1 VKSGNRAAFL
11 VAIQPGSLSQRPGGV
26 NTRLAV
32 RQIAKISRP
41 EHDAGALSGNP
52 ILPSKTIEEPARQ
65 VPLYGEYDVAVLG
78 GGPAGIAAAVA
89 AARAGRRTLLIE
101 RYGFLGG
108 MGTAAGVTNF
118 CGLHANVH
126 GEMHRVVQ
134 GIASELLDRIDRLG
148 GLNAP
153 HLILGKILAQAYDT
167 AAYKIAAD
175 DLLATH
181 KVDILFHALGA
192 GVVMHDIRSIN
203 ALMVETKAGRQ
214 AVRAGIFI
222 DCSGDGDLAAWAGAP
237 FEIGDDQ
244 GHMLYPSMMFR
255 LNGIDPEKAGDAW
268 RTIPALME
276 KAEAAGTHKFPRKAA
291 IVRPQRSQIEWR
303 VNFTQVAREDGAA
316 VSGLDPDEMT
326 RGEIEGR
333 RQAVKAFEFLRT
345 VPGFEK
351 SYIVDLPP
359 QLGIRETRRV
369 VGGYMLSGEDVLGCA
384 SFEDSIGV
392 NGWPMESHVA
402 GDVIFKFPP
411 IPESRGYNELPYR
424 MLVPEGIDNLLMAG
438 RCASMTHDGQS
449 AARVS
454 GACFAMGEAAGAAAD
469 LALSGNTIPR
479 DIAVE
484 KLQQALQQQ
493 GAFIG
498 RGQKVPE
505 GL

>member
-1 VKSGNRAAFL
+1 MASA
-11 VAIQPGSLSQRPGGV
+11 
-26 NTRLAV
+26 
-32 RQIAKISRP
+32 
-41 EHDAGALSGNP
+41 GNP
-52 ILPSKTIEEPARQ
+52 ELPSKTIEEPARQ

-89 AARAGRRTLLIE
+89 AARAGRRTLLVE

-134 GIASELLDRIDRLG
+134 GIATDLLDRIDRLG

-153 HLILGKILAQAYDT
+153 HLILGKIFAQAYDT

-175 DLLATH
+175 DLLAAH

-192 GVVMHDIRSIN
+192 GVVMHDDRRID
-203 ALMVETKAGRQ
+203 ALMVETRAGRQ
-214 AVRAGIFI
+214 AVRAGIYI

-237 FEIGDDQ
+237 FEVGDNA
-244 GHMLYPSMMFR
+244 GSTMYPSMMFR
-255 LNGIDPEKAGDAW
+255 LNGIDPERAGDAW

-291 IVRPQRSQIEWR
+291 IVRPQRHAVEWR
-303 VNFTQVAREDGAA
+303 VNFTQLAREDGTA
-316 VSGLDPDEMT
+316 VNGLEPDDMT

-402 GDVIFKFPP
+402 GDVVFKFPP
-411 IPESRGYNELPYR
+411 IPESRGFNELPYR

-454 GACFAMGEAAGAAAD
+454 GACFAMGEAVGIAAD

-484 KLQQALQQQ
+484 KLQQALQQR

>member
-1 VKSGNRAAFL
+1 M
-11 VAIQPGSLSQRPGGV
+11 VANTIQ
-26 NTRLAV
+26 
-32 RQIAKISRP
+32 
-41 EHDAGALSGNP
+41 
-52 ILPSKTIEEPARQ
+52 EPARD
-65 VPLYGEYDVAVLG
+65 VPVYGEYDVVILG
-78 GGPAGIAAAVA
+78 GGPAGVTAAVA

-118 CGLHANVH
+118 CGLHANVF

-134 GIASELLDRIDRLG
+134 GIASDLLARIDRLG

-153 HLILGKILAQAYDT
+153 HLILGKIFAQSYDT

-175 DLLATH
+175 DLLSHH

-192 GVVMHDIRSIN
+192 GVVMDGSHIR

-214 AVRAGIFI
+214 AVLASIFI
-222 DCSGDGDLAAWAGAP
+222 DCSGDGDLAVWAGAP
-237 FEIGDDQ
+237 YEVGDNA
-244 GHMLYPSMMFR
+244 GSMLYPSMMFR
-255 LNGIDPEKAGDAW
+255 LNGIDPAKAGDAW
-268 RTIPALME
+268 RSIPALME
-276 KAEAAGTHKFPRKAA
+276 KAEAAGTHKFPRKSA
-291 IVRPQRSQIEWR
+291 IVRPQKSQIEWR
-303 VNFTQVAREDGAA
+303 VNFTQLARPDGSA
-316 VSGLDPDEMT
+316 VSGIDPDDMT

-333 RQAVKAFEFLRT
+333 RQAVEAFAFLRT
-345 VPGFEK
+345 VPGFEN

-384 SFEDSIGV
+384 SFSDSIGV
-392 NGWPMESHVA
+392 NGWPKESHVA
-402 GDVIFKFPP
+402 GDVIFEFPP

-424 MLVPEGIDNLLMAG
+424 MLVPESVDNLLMAG
-438 RCASMTHDGQS
+438 RCASMTHEGQS

-454 GACFAMGEAAGAAAD
+454 GACFVMGEAAGTAAA

-479 DIAVE
+479 DISVE
-484 KLQQALQQQ
+484 KLQQQLSAQ

-498 RGQKVPE
+498 RDRAVPA
-505 GL
+505 GV

>member
-1 VKSGNRAAFL
+1 MGIAA
-11 VAIQPGSLSQRPGGV
+11 VSA
-26 NTRLAV
+26 
-32 RQIAKISRP
+32 
-41 EHDAGALSGNP
+41 
-52 ILPSKTIEEPARQ
+52 KTIEEPARQ
-65 VPLYGEYDVAVLG
+65 IPLYGEYEVAVLG

-126 GEMHRVVQ
+126 GKMHRVVR
-134 GIASELLDRIDRLG
+134 GIASDLLARIDRLD

-153 HLILGKILAQAYDT
+153 HLILGKIFAQAYDT

-175 DLLATH
+175 DLLAAH

-192 GVVMHDIRSIN
+192 GVVMDDERRIN
-203 ALMVETKAGRQ
+203 VLMVETKAGRR

-222 DCSGDGDLAAWAGAP
+222 DCSGDGDLAVWAGAP
-237 FEIGDDQ
+237 YEVGDNA
-244 GHMLYPSMMFR
+244 GGMLYPSMMFR
-255 LNGIDPEKAGDAW
+255 LNGIDPAKAGDAW
-268 RTIPALME
+268 RTIPERMAQ
-276 KAEAAGTHKFPRKAA
+276 AEAAGTHTFPRKSA
-291 IVRPQRSQIEWR
+291 IVRPQKSQIEWR
-303 VNFTQVAREDGAA
+303 VNFTQVTRSDGGAI
-316 VSGLDPDEMT
+316 SGIDPDEMT

-333 RQAVKAFEFLRT
+333 RQAVEAFKFLRT
-345 VPGFEK
+345 VPGFEN

-369 VGGYMLSGEDVLGCA
+369 IGGYMLSGEDVLGCA

-392 NGWPMESHVA
+392 NGWPMEKHVP
-402 GDVIFKFPP
+402 GDVTFEFPP

-424 MLVPEGIDNLLMAG
+424 MLIPDGVDNLLVAG
-438 RCASMTHDGQS
+438 RCASMTHEGQS

-454 GACFAMGEAAGAAAD
+454 GACFVMGEAAGTAAAM
-469 LALSGNTIPR
+469 ALSGNTIPR
-479 DIAVE
+479 DISVE
-484 KLQQALQQQ
+484 KLQQQLGKQ

-498 RGQKVPE
+498 RDQAVPE
-505 GL
+505 GI

>member
-1 VKSGNRAAFL
+1 LR
-11 VAIQPGSLSQRPGGV
+11 
-26 NTRLAV
+26 
-32 RQIAKISRP
+32 SR
-41 EHDAGALSGNP
+41 
-52 ILPSKTIEEPARQ
+52 TIEEPARQ
-65 VPLYGEYDVAVLG
+65 IPLYGEYEVAVLG
-78 GGPAGIAAAVA
+78 GGPTGIAAAVA

-118 CGLHANVH
+118 CGLHANVF

-134 GIASELLDRIDRLG
+134 GIASELLARIDRLG
-148 GLNAP
+148 GLNSP
-153 HLILGKILAQAYDT
+153 HLILGKIFAQAYDT

-175 DLLATH
+175 DLLASH
-181 KVDILFHALGA
+181 NVDILFHALGA
-192 GVVMHDIRSIN
+192 GVVMHDDRRVN
-203 ALMVETKAGRQ
+203 ALVVETKAGRQ
-214 AVRAGIFI
+214 AITADIFI

-237 FEIGDDQ
+237 FEVGDNE
-244 GHMLYPSMMFR
+244 GSMLYPSMMFR

-276 KAEAAGTHKFPRKAA
+276 AAEAAGTHKFPRKAA
-291 IVRPQRSQIEWR
+291 IVRPQRSGIEWR
-303 VNFTQVAREDGAA
+303 VNFTQLKRDDGKAI
-316 VSGLDPDEMT
+316 SGLDPDDLT
-326 RGEIEGR
+326 RGEIDGR
-333 RQAVKAFEFLRT
+333 RQAIQAFEFLRT

-369 VGGYMLSGEDVLGCA
+369 IGGYMLSGEDVLSCA
-384 SFEDSIGV
+384 SFDDSIGV
-392 NGWPMESHVA
+392 NGWPMEVHVA
-402 GDVIFKFPP
+402 GDVIFKFPL
-411 IPESRGYNELPYR
+411 IPESRGFNELPYR
-424 MLVPEGIDNLLMAG
+424 MLVPEGIDNLLIAG

-454 GACFAMGEAAGAAAD
+454 GACFAMGEAAGSAAA

-479 DIAVE
+479 DIAPE
-484 KLQQALQQQ
+484 KLQQALKQQ

-498 RGQKVPE
+498 RDQRVPE

>member
-1 VKSGNRAAFL
+1 L
-11 VAIQPGSLSQRPGGV
+11 
-26 NTRLAV
+26 
-32 RQIAKISRP
+32 
-41 EHDAGALSGNP
+41 
-52 ILPSKTIEEPARQ
+52 LPKTIEEPARQ
-65 VPLYGEYDVAVLG
+65 VPLYGEYEVAVLG

-118 CGLHANVH
+118 CGLYANVH

-134 GIASELLDRIDRLG
+134 GVASDLLARIDRLG

-153 HLILGKILAQAYDT
+153 HLVLGKILAQAYDT
-167 AAYKIAAD
+167 PAYKIAAD
-175 DLLATH
+175 DLLASH

-192 GVVMHDIRSIN
+192 GVVMQDEKRIN
-203 ALMVETKAGRQ
+203 ALMIETKAGRR
-214 AVRAGIFI
+214 AVRAEIFI
-222 DCSGDGDLAAWAGAP
+222 DCSGDGDLAAWAGAR
-237 FEIGDDQ
+237 FEVGDNA
-244 GHMLYPSMMFR
+244 GSMLFPSMMFR
-255 LNGIDPEKAGDAW
+255 LNGVDPDRAGEAW

-276 KAEAAGTHKFPRKAA
+276 QAEASGTHHFPRKAA
-291 IVRPQRSQIEWR
+291 IVRPQRSGIEWR
-303 VNFTQVAREDGAA
+303 VNFTQLAREDGTAIN
-316 VSGLDPDEMT
+316 GLEPDDLT
-326 RGEIEGR
+326 RGELDGR
-333 RQAVKAFEFLRT
+333 RQAVEAFNFLRT

-369 VGGYMLSGEDVLGCA
+369 VGGYMLSGTDVLGCA
-384 SFEDSIGV
+384 SFDDSIGV

-402 GDVIFKFPP
+402 GDVVFTFPP
-411 IPESRGYNELPYR
+411 IPQSRGFNELPYR
-424 MLVPEGIDNLLMAG
+424 MLVPERIDNLLVAG

-454 GACFAMGEAAGAAAD
+454 GACFAMGEAVGTAAA
-469 LALSGNTIPR
+469 LALDGNAMPR
-479 DIAVE
+479 EVAVDR
-484 KLQQALQQQ
+484 LQHQLRHQ

-498 RGQKVPE
+498 LDQTIPK

>member
-1 VKSGNRAAFL
+1 MITATTGNR
-11 VAIQPGSLSQRPGGV
+11 
-26 NTRLAV
+26 N
-32 RQIAKISRP
+32 
-41 EHDAGALSGNP
+41 
-52 ILPSKTIEEPARQ
+52 LPPKTIEEPARQ
-65 VPLYGEYDVAVLG
+65 LPLYGEYEVAVLG

-89 AARAGRRTLLIE
+89 SARAGRRTLLIE

-118 CGLHANVH
+118 CGLHANVY

-134 GIASELLDRIDRLG
+134 GIASDLLARIDRLD

-153 HLILGKILAQAYDT
+153 HLIFGKILAQAYDT

-175 DLLATH
+175 DLLLGH
-181 KVDILFHALGA
+181 KVELLFHALGA
-192 GVVMHDIRSIN
+192 GAVMHDARRIN
-203 ALMVETKAGRQ
+203 ALVVETKAGRQ
-214 AVRAGIFI
+214 AVRADIFI
-222 DCSGDGDLAAWAGAP
+222 DCSGDGDLAAWAGAR
-237 FEIGDDQ
+237 FEVGDN
-244 GHMLYPSMMFR
+244 GGSMLYPSMMFR

-276 KAEAAGTHKFPRKAA
+276 AAEAAGTHHFPRKGA

-303 VNFTQVAREDGAA
+303 VNFTQLARSDGTAIN
-316 VSGLDPDEMT
+316 GLEPDDLT
-326 RGEIEGR
+326 RGEIDGR
-333 RQAVKAFEFLRT
+333 RQALNAFNFLRT
-345 VPGFEK
+345 MSGFEK

-369 VGGYMLSGEDVLGCA
+369 VGSYMLSGEDVLGCA

-392 NGWPMESHVA
+392 NGWPIESHVA

-411 IPESRGYNELPYR
+411 IPQSRGFNELPFR
-424 MLVPEGIDNLLMAG
+424 MLTPEGIDNLLVAG

-454 GACFAMGEAAGAAAD
+454 GACLAMGEAAGTAAA
-469 LALSGNTIPR
+469 LALGGNTIPR
-479 DIAVE
+479 DVAVD
-484 KLQQALQQQ
+484 KLQQQLKQQ

-498 RGQKVPE
+498 QDQAVPE

>member
-1 VKSGNRAAFL
+1 M
-11 VAIQPGSLSQRPGGV
+11 I
-26 NTRLAV
+26 TR
-32 RQIAKISRP
+32 SP
-41 EHDAGALSGNP
+41 SGNP
-52 ILPSKTIEEPARQ
+52 NLPSKTIEEPARQ
-65 VPLYGEYDVAVLG
+65 VPLYGEYEVVVLG

-89 AARAGRRTLLIE
+89 ASRVGRRTLLIE

-134 GIASELLDRIDRLG
+134 GIASDLLDRIDRLG

-153 HLILGKILAQAYDT
+153 HLILGKIFAQAYDT

-175 DLLATH
+175 DLLAAH

-192 GVVMHDIRSIN
+192 GS
-203 ALMVETKAGRQ
+203 
-214 AVRAGIFI
+214 
-222 DCSGDGDLAAWAGAP
+222 
-237 FEIGDDQ
+237 
-244 GHMLYPSMMFR
+244 MLYPSMMFR
-255 LNGIDPEKAGDAW
+255 INGVDPEKAGDAW

-303 VNFTQVAREDGAA
+303 VNFTQLARKDGTAIN
-316 VSGLDPDEMT
+316 GLEPDDLT

-384 SFEDSIGV
+384 SFDDSIGV

-402 GDVIFKFPP
+402 GDVVFTFPP
-411 IPESRGYNELPYR
+411 IPESRGFNELPYR
-424 MLVPEGIDNLLMAG
+424 MLTPEGIDNLLVAG

-454 GACFAMGEAAGAAAD
+454 GACFVMGEAAGTAAA
-469 LALSGNTIPR
+469 LALGGNTIPR
-479 DIAVE
+479 DVAVG
-484 KLQQALQQQ
+484 KLQNQLKQQ
-493 GAFIG
+493 GAFV
-498 RGQKVPE
+498 GQDQSVPE

>member
-1 VKSGNRAAFL
+1 M
-11 VAIQPGSLSQRPGGV
+11 
-26 NTRLAV
+26 
-32 RQIAKISRP
+32 
-41 EHDAGALSGNP
+41 
-52 ILPSKTIEEPARQ
+52 KTIEEPARR

-78 GGPAGIAAAVA
+78 GGPAGIAAVVA
-89 AARAGRRTLLIE
+89 AARAGRRTVLIE

-134 GIASELLDRIDRLG
+134 GIASELLARIDRLG

-153 HLILGKILAQAYDT
+153 HLILGKTLAQAYDT

-175 DLLATH
+175 DLLAHH

-192 GVVMHDIRSIN
+192 GVVMHDEKRIHV
-203 ALMVETKAGRQ
+203 LLVETKAGRQ
-214 AVRAGIFI
+214 AIRAGIFI

-237 FEIGDDQ
+237 FEVGDSE
-244 GHMLYPSMMFR
+244 GRMLYPSMMFR
-255 LNGIDPEKAGDAW
+255 LNGIDPEKAGEAW
-268 RTIPALME
+268 KTIPALME

-291 IVRPQRSQIEWR
+291 IVRPQRSGIEWR
-303 VNFTQVAREDGAA
+303 VNFTQLAREDGRAIN
-316 VSGLDPDEMT
+316 GIEPDDLT

-333 RQAVKAFEFLRT
+333 RQAVEAFAFLRT

-369 VGGYMLSGEDVLGCA
+369 KGGYMLSGEDVLGCA
-384 SFEDSIGV
+384 SFDDSIGV
-392 NGWPMESHVA
+392 NGWPIEAHVA
-402 GDVIFKFPP
+402 GDVIFTFPP
-411 IPESRGYNELPYR
+411 IPESCGFNELPYR
-424 MLVPEGIDNLLMAG
+424 MLVPEGIDNLLVAG
-438 RCASMTHDGQS
+438 RCASMTHEGQS

-454 GACFAMGEAAGAAAD
+454 GACFAMGEAAGSAAA
-469 LALSGNTIPR
+469 LALSGNTNPR

-484 KLQQALQQQ
+484 KLQQALRHQ

-498 RGQKVPE
+498 RDQDVPT

>member
-1 VKSGNRAAFL
+1 
-11 VAIQPGSLSQRPGGV
+11 
-26 NTRLAV
+26 
-32 RQIAKISRP
+32 
-41 EHDAGALSGNP
+41 
-52 ILPSKTIEEPARQ
+52 
-65 VPLYGEYDVAVLG
+65 VLG

-134 GIASELLDRIDRLG
+134 GVASDLLARIDRLG

-175 DLLATH
+175 DLLASH
-181 KVDILFHALGA
+181 GVDILFHALGA
-192 GVVMHDIRSIN
+192 GAVMQDDRRIA

-214 AVRAGIFI
+214 AVVAELFI
-222 DCSGDGDLAAWAGAP
+222 DCSGDGDLAAWAGAR
-237 FEIGDDQ
+237 FEVGDNA
-244 GHMLYPSMMFR
+244 GSMLYPSMMFR
-255 LNGIDPEKAGDAW
+255 LNGIDPERAGEAW

-276 KAEAAGTHKFPRKAA
+276 QAEASGRHRFPRKAA
-291 IVRPQRSQIEWR
+291 IVRPQRSPVEWR
-303 VNFTQVAREDGAA
+303 VNFTQLARKDGTAIN
-316 VSGLDPDEMT
+316 GLEPDDLT
-326 RGEIEGR
+326 RGEIDGR
-333 RQAVKAFEFLRT
+333 RQAIEAFNFLRT
-345 VPGFEK
+345 VPGFEN
-351 SYIVDLPP
+351 SYIVELPP

-369 VGGYMLSGEDVLGCA
+369 VGGYMLSGDDVLGCA
-384 SFEDSIGV
+384 AFEDSIGV
-392 NGWPMESHVA
+392 NGWPMETHVA

-411 IPESRGYNELPYR
+411 IPQSRGFNELPYR
-424 MLVPEGIDNLLMAG
+424 MLVPATIDNLLMAG

-454 GACFAMGEAAGAAAD
+454 GACFAMGEAAGTAAA
-469 LALSGNTIPR
+469 LALAGNTLPR

-484 KLQQALQQQ
+484 KLQQQLEQQ

-498 RGQKVPE
+498 GDQPVPE

>member
-1 VKSGNRAAFL
+1 MTN
-11 VAIQPGSLSQRPGGV
+11 
-26 NTRLAV
+26 
-32 RQIAKISRP
+32 
-41 EHDAGALSGNP
+41 GNP
-52 ILPSKTIEEPARQ
+52 ALSKTIEEPARQ
-65 VPLYGEYDVAVLG
+65 VPIYGEYEVAVLG

-126 GEMHRVVQ
+126 GEMRRVVQ
-134 GIASELLDRIDRLG
+134 GIASDLLARIDRLG

-153 HLILGKILAQAYDT
+153 HLVLGKIFAQAYDT

-175 DLLATH
+175 DLLTHH
-181 KVDILFHALGA
+181 KVDILFHALAA
-192 GVVMHDIRSIN
+192 GVVMDSDRYIQ

-214 AVRAGIFI
+214 AVLADIFI
-222 DCSGDGDLAAWAGAP
+222 DCSGDGDLAAWAGVP
-237 FEIGDDQ
+237 YEIGDNA
-244 GHMLYPSMMFR
+244 GSMLFPSMMFR
-255 LNGIDPEKAGDAW
+255 LNGIDPETAGEAW

-276 KAEAAGTHKFPRKAA
+276 QAEAAGTHTFPRKAA
-291 IVRPQRSQIEWR
+291 IVRPQRSPVEWR
-303 VNFTQVAREDGAA
+303 VNFTQLARKDGSAIN
-316 VSGLDPDEMT
+316 GLEPDDLT
-326 RGEIEGR
+326 RGEIDGR
-333 RQAVKAFEFLRT
+333 RQAIEAFEFLRT

-392 NGWPMESHVA
+392 NGWPIEAHVA

-411 IPESRGYNELPYR
+411 IPQTRGFNELPYR
-424 MLVPEGIDNLLMAG
+424 MLVPERVDNLLVAG

-454 GACFAMGEAAGAAAD
+454 GACLVMGEAAGAAAA
-469 LALSGNTIPR
+469 LALAGNMAAREIS
-479 DIAVE
+479 VE
-484 KLQQALQQQ
+484 RLQQALREQ

-498 RGQKVPE
+498 RDQAVPE
-505 GL
+505 GV

>member
-1 VKSGNRAAFL
+1 L
-11 VAIQPGSLSQRPGGV
+11 P
-26 NTRLAV
+26 TR
-32 RQIAKISRP
+32 S
-41 EHDAGALSGNP
+41 
-52 ILPSKTIEEPARQ
+52 IEEPARQ
-65 VPLYGEYDVAVLG
+65 IPLYGEYEVAVLG

-134 GIASELLDRIDRLG
+134 GIASDLLGRIEAIG

-175 DLLATH
+175 DLLGSH

-192 GVVMHDIRSIN
+192 GVAMHDETRIN
-203 ALMVETKAGRQ
+203 ALFVETKAGRQ
-214 AVRAGIFI
+214 AIRAGIFI
-222 DCSGDGDLAAWAGAP
+222 DCSGDGDLAAWAGARY
-237 FEIGDDQ
+237 EVGDNA
-244 GHMLYPSMMFR
+244 GSMLYPSMMFR
-255 LNGIDPEKAGDAW
+255 LNGIDPDRAGEAW

-276 KAEAAGTHKFPRKAA
+276 QAEAAGTHHFPRKAA

-303 VNFTQVAREDGAA
+303 VNFTQLARNDGTAIN
-316 VSGLDPDEMT
+316 GLKPDDLT
-326 RGEIEGR
+326 RGEIDGR
-333 RQAVKAFEFLRT
+333 RQAMKAFEFLRT

-359 QLGIRETRRV
+359 QLGIRETRRIL
-369 VGGYMLSGEDVLGCA
+369 GGYRLSGEDVLGCA
-384 SFEDSIGV
+384 SFGDSIGV

-411 IPESRGYNELPYR
+411 IPQSRGFNELPYR
-424 MLVPEGIDNLLMAG
+424 MLVPAGLDNLLMAG

-454 GACFAMGEAAGAAAD
+454 GACFAMGEAAGTAAA
-469 LALSGNTIPR
+469 LALGGNTPPR
-479 DIAVE
+479 DIAVD
-484 KLQQALQQQ
+484 KLQLQLKRQ

-498 RGQKVPE
+498 RDQAVPE

>member
-1 VKSGNRAAFL
+1 MVLIHHA
-11 VAIQPGSLSQRPGGV
+11 
-26 NTRLAV
+26 
-32 RQIAKISRP
+32 
-41 EHDAGALSGNP
+41 GNP
-52 ILPSKTIEEPARQ
+52 DLASKTIEEPARQ
-65 VPLYGEYDVAVLG
+65 IPIYGEYEVAVLG

-134 GIASELLDRIDRLG
+134 GVASDLLERIDRLG
-148 GLNAP
+148 GLNSP
-153 HLILGKILAQAYDT
+153 HLVLGKILAQAYDT

-192 GVVMHDIRSIN
+192 GVVMQDDKRIN
-203 ALMVETKAGRQ
+203 VLMVETKAGRQ
-214 AVRAGIFI
+214 AVRAKIFI

-237 FEIGDDQ
+237 FEVGDNA
-244 GHMLYPSMMFR
+244 GSMLYPSMMFR
-255 LNGIDPEKAGDAW
+255 LNGIDPEKAGEAW

-276 KAEAAGTHKFPRKAA
+276 KAEAAGTHRFPRKAA

-303 VNFTQVAREDGAA
+303 VNFTQLAREDGRAIN
-316 VSGLDPDEMT
+316 GLEPDDLT
-326 RGEIEGR
+326 RGEIDGR
-333 RQAVKAFEFLRT
+333 RQAIAAFEFLRT

-384 SFEDSIGV
+384 SFDDSIGV
-392 NGWPMESHVA
+392 NGWPMESHIA
-402 GDVIFKFPP
+402 GDVIFKFPD
-411 IPESRGYNELPYR
+411 IPGSRGFNELPYR
-424 MLVPEGIDNLLMAG
+424 MLVPEGVDNLLMAG

-454 GACFAMGEAAGAAAD
+454 GACFAMGEAVGAAAA

-484 KLQQALQQQ
+484 KLQQALKEQ

-498 RGQKVPE
+498 RDQAVPA